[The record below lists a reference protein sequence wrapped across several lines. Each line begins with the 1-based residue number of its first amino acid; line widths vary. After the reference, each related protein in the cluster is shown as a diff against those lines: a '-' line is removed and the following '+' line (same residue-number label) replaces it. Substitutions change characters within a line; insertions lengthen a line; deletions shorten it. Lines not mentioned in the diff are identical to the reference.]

1 MSLGALEQAIALWQ
15 CGHPDAAHDVLL
27 AASADPDWVRDLK
40 KLHPSRDF
48 MRMVSVGEDG
58 RVKVVTPAEVPP
70 KVTGAVTLDDP
81 DLPQKQKTAFEALG
95 AESREQYPDVC
106 AKCGAPAGTGGC
118 SLAIPMT
125 SDVSHMVIGGPDGVG
140 LNFATQCDELAE
152 FTRLVTGS

>member
-15 CGHPDAAHDVLL
+15 CGRPDAAHDVLL
-27 AASADPDWVRDLK
+27 AASADPDWTRDLK
-40 KLHPSRDF
+40 KLHPPRDF

-58 RVKVVTPAEVPP
+58 RPKVVTPAEVPP

-81 DLPQKQKTAFEALG
+81 DLPQKQKAAFEALG

-118 SLAIPMT
+118 SIGAAVEGGTYGSI
-125 SDVSHMVIGGPDGVG
+125 VITGPGGPIRY
-140 LNFATQCDELAE
+140 ASECDALAAALA
-152 FTRLVTGS
+152 FLS